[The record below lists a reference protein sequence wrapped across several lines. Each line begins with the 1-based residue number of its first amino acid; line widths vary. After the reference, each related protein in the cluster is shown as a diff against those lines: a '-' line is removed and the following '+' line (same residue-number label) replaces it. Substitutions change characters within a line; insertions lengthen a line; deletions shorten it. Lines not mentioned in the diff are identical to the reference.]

1 MRSVFPVE
9 GVPVDLRFRQLECFL
24 VLAETLNFGRAANQ
38 LHTSQ
43 PALSFQIKAME
54 AEVGSELFQRDKRHV
69 SLTEAGTKLV
79 SSAKTILKEVRA
91 YEENIRSISGSR
103 KLRVFCG
110 PAGEQY
116 FLPAT
121 LRALSKRAPDWNVE
135 LCDMQPIEHTSAL
148 RENRADLLLMVR
160 RIEGPGVT
168 FLPIS
173 DEPWYAVVPKDSP
186 VAKRGKISLA
196 EFCREPIVVT
206 GRRYSDKVASQLQEL
221 LLPFDADPT
230 FLEAP
235 PSPSARFA
243 MVAAGQGYSFC
254 TGLLAPSPDV
264 PVVAIPFEES
274 LPPLQRGVAW
284 RTNFDP
290 TSLTLIKQALSEV
303 VEASPNPKNSYFIRP
318 DASLALAS

>member
-1 MRSVFPVE
+1 M
-9 GVPVDLRFRQLECFL
+9 DLRFRQLECFL

-69 SLTEAGTKLV
+69 SLTEAGTKLIA
-79 SSAKTILKEVRA
+79 SAKLILKEVRS
-91 YEENIRSISGSR
+91 YEDSIRAISGSR
-103 KLRVFCG
+103 TLRVFCG
-110 PAGEQY
+110 PAGEQH

-121 LRALSKRAPDWNVE
+121 LRALSKRAPDWCVE

-173 DEPWYAVVPKDSP
+173 DEPWYAVVPRESR
-186 VAKRGKISLA
+186 VAKRGQISVA
-196 EFCREPIVVT
+196 EFCRQPIVVT

-221 LLPFDADPT
+221 LLPFDANLKL
-230 FLEAP
+230 LEAP
-235 PSPSARFA
+235 PSPTARFA

-254 TGLLAPSPDV
+254 TGLLAHSPDSRV
-264 PVVAIPFEES
+264 KVIPFEEH

-290 TSLTLIKQALSEV
+290 TSLTVVKQAPSEV
-303 VEASPNPKNSYFIRP
+303 VAASVSSDASYFIRP
-318 DASLALAS
+318 DAQLALAS

>member
-1 MRSVFPVE
+1 M
-9 GVPVDLRFRQLECFL
+9 DLRFRQLECFL

-54 AEVGSELFQRDKRHV
+54 AEVGSELFERDKRHV
-69 SLTEAGTKLV
+69 SLTEAGSKLV
-79 SSAKTILKEVRA
+79 TSAKTILKEVRA
-91 YEENIRSISGSR
+91 YEDSIRAISGSR
-103 KLRVFCG
+103 TLRVFCG
-110 PAGEQY
+110 PAGEQH

-121 LRALSKRAPDWNVE
+121 LRALSKRAPDWSVE

-160 RIEGPGVT
+160 RIEGPGLT

-173 DEPWYAVVPKDSP
+173 DEPWFAVVPRDSK
-186 VAKRGKISLA
+186 VAKRGRISVA
-196 EFCREPIVVT
+196 EFCRQPIVVT
-206 GRRYSDKVASQLQEL
+206 GRRYSDKVASQLEEL
-221 LLPFDADPT
+221 LLPFEADLKL
-230 FLEAP
+230 LEAP
-235 PSPSARFA
+235 PSPTARFA

-254 TGLLAPSPDV
+254 TGLLAPSPDS
-264 PVVAIPFEES
+264 PVKAIPFEEY

-290 TSLTLIKQALSEV
+290 NSLIVVKQALSEV
-303 VEASPNPKNSYFIRP
+303 VAASLGADASYFIRP
-318 DASLALAS
+318 DAQLALAS